1 MSKRVRI
8 VFLLILFIAAFVSCR
23 SIHDVAY
30 ISDAERDS
38 AQRILTTYTNT
49 IHPGD
54 QLYIYVNSLNPQ
66 SVAPFNQEMHS
77 VVAEANR
84 MASIRGESSKQQ
96 NASIFDQRS
105 VRQVPGYMVDEAGTI
120 IFPLLGKLHV
130 EGITQDSLSHLIRQR
145 LITGD
150 YVYDPVVTVNSMNF
164 RVTVIGEVRRPQ
176 ELHITGD
183 RLTILEALAMCGDI
197 ADLGRRDNVLVLRE
211 VNGDVIPM
219 EVDLTKKTLFDSEC
233 YYLQQNDLVYV
244 EPNEKKKRRA
254 NYDPNLKADVM
265 SYVHLGSSFV
275 RLGYITW
282 RRYILDRRGLFH

>member
-1 MSKRVRI
+1 MFKRIRFC
-8 VFLLILFIAAFVSCR
+8 FLLILVIYAFVSCR

-130 EGITQDSLSHLIRQR
+130 KGITQDSLSHMIQQR

-164 RVTVIGEVRRPQ
+164 RVTVIGEVRRPR

-197 ADLGRRDNVLVLRE
+197 VESGRRDNVLVLRE

-219 EVDLTKKTLFDSEC
+219 EVDLTQKTLFDSEC

>member
-1 MSKRVRI
+1 MFKRFRFF
-8 VFLLILFIAAFVSCR
+8 FLLILVIYAFVSCR
-23 SIHDVAY
+23 TIHDVAY

-84 MASIRGESSKQQ
+84 VANIRGESSKLQTE
-96 NASIFDQRS
+96 SIFDQRS
-105 VRQVPGYMVDEAGTI
+105 VGQVPGYMVDEAGTI

-130 EGITQDSLSHLIRQR
+130 EGITQDSLSHLIQQR

-150 YVYDPVVTVNSMNF
+150 FVYDPVVTVNSMNF

-197 ADLGRRDNVLVLRE
+197 ADSGRRDNVLVLRE

-244 EPNEKKKRRA
+244 EPNEIKKRKS
-254 NYDPNLKADVM
+254 NYDRYLKEDFT
-265 SYVHLGSSFV
+265 SYVYLGTSIV
-275 RLGYITW
+275 RIGYIIF
-282 RRYILDRRGLFH
+282 RRYILDRKGIIQ

>member
-1 MSKRVRI
+1 MYKRFRFC
-8 VFLLILFIAAFVSCR
+8 FLLIFFISAFVSCR

-84 MASIRGESSKQQ
+84 MANIRGESSKPQT
-96 NASIFDQRS
+96 ASTFDQRH
-105 VRQVPGYMVDEAGTI
+105 VGQVPGYMVDEAGTI
-120 IFPLLGKLHV
+120 TFPLLGKLHV
-130 EGITQDSLSHLIRQR
+130 EGITQDSLSHLIQQL

-164 RVTVIGEVRRPQ
+164 RVTVIGEVRRPR

-197 ADLGRRDNVLVLRE
+197 ADSGRRDNVLVLRE

-244 EPNEKKKRRA
+244 EPNEMKKRRS
-254 NYDPNLKADVM
+254 NYDQNLRADII
-265 SYVHLGSSFV
+265 SYVHFGTSIV
-275 RLGYITW
+275 RMGYVTF
-282 RRYILDRRGLFH
+282 RRYIMDRRGLFH

>member
-1 MSKRVRI
+1 MFKRFRVCFI
-8 VFLLILFIAAFVSCR
+8 LILFISAFVSCR

-96 NASIFDQRS
+96 NASIFDQHS

-130 EGITQDSLSHLIRQR
+130 EGITQDSLSHLIQQR
-145 LITGD
+145 LNVRHRYFHLKSSLPGGRARSCGQKREQRQNR
-150 YVYDPVVTVNSMNF
+150 YNSSHVSSLPRAPAQSAVPEGTAPSVRSYSGRSGSCF
-164 RVTVIGEVRRPQ
+164 RLSFWGRSGGFPPPRPACSWCRYGYGGCRWR
-176 ELHITGD
+176 E
-183 RLTILEALAMCGDI
+183 
-197 ADLGRRDNVLVLRE
+197 GR
-211 VNGDVIPM
+211 
-219 EVDLTKKTLFDSEC
+219 
-233 YYLQQNDLVYV
+233 
-244 EPNEKKKRRA
+244 
-254 NYDPNLKADVM
+254 
-265 SYVHLGSSFV
+265 
-275 RLGYITW
+275 
-282 RRYILDRRGLFH
+282 

>member
-54 QLYIYVNSLNPQ
+54 QLYIYVYSLNPQ
-66 SVAPFNQEMHS
+66 SVAPFNQEMHGI
-77 VVAEANR
+77 VAEVNR
-84 MASIRGESSKQQ
+84 MANLSVESPKQQ
-96 NASIFDQRS
+96 NASIFDQRR
-105 VRQVPGYMVDEAGTI
+105 VRQVPGYMVDKAGTI

-130 EGITQDSLSHLIRQR
+130 EGITQDSLSHLIQQR
-145 LITGD
+145 LITCD

-197 ADLGRRDNVLVLRE
+197 ADSGRRDNVLVLRE
-211 VNGDVIPM
+211 VNGTVIPM
-219 EVDLTKKTLFDSEC
+219 GVDLTKKTLFDSEC

-244 EPNEKKKRRA
+244 EPNEIKKRRT
-254 NYDPNLKADVM
+254 NYDQNLKADVM
-265 SYVHLGSSFV
+265 SYVNLVTAFI
-275 RLGYITW
+275 RLGYVTY
-282 RRYILDRRGLFH
+282 RRYLLDRRGVFH